1 VIDDPTRQA
10 AARARAWF
18 TIVIFSAT
26 LVGGGWLL
34 QRGLES
40 GRGEYRRARLFDQ
53 VVDYVATEFVDTLSE
68 DEIYEKAVAGL
79 LRELDDPNSAYL
91 SATRLARLDESTT
104 GNYAG
109 IGIQIDSRERWIT
122 IIAPLPGTPGER
134 AGLQTGD
141 RIIAID
147 GEPTEGMEPDEAR
160 RALRGEAGTRVTL
173 TIDRPGVPEPL
184 TFRVT
189 RAVIH
194 APSVR
199 RVGMLRNGVG

>member
-1 VIDDPTRQA
+1 
-10 AARARAWF
+10 
-18 TIVIFSAT
+18 
-26 LVGGGWLL
+26 
-34 QRGLES
+34 
-40 GRGEYRRARLFDQ
+40 
-53 VVDYVATEFVDTLSE
+53 
-68 DEIYEKAVAGL
+68 
-79 LRELDDPNSAYL
+79 DPNSAYL
-91 SATRLARLDESTT
+91 SATRLTRLDESTS

-122 IIAPLPGTPGER
+122 IVAPLPGTPGER

-147 GEPTEGMEPDEAR
+147 GEATEGLEPDEAR
-160 RALRGEAGTRVTL
+160 RALRGEAGSRVAL

-184 TFRVT
+184 VFRVT

-199 RVGMLRNGVG
+199 RTSMLRPGIGYVDVNVFSESTVVE